1 MSGFFGLF
9 NRDEIALPRGSADKM
24 LESISCWKP
33 DTNGKWESEC
43 AAVGHSMLWNTPQS
57 KLEQLPYQ
65 HEHLIITMDAR
76 LDDRQGLAER
86 LNLSNC
92 NLNTTTDSELIL
104 KAYCKWAEE
113 CPKYLLGDFAFAIW
127 DTEKQQFF
135 CARDHIGVKQFYFH
149 LTSSFFALSNDLKA
163 LSEYPDIPKT
173 PDDVAVANFLVNSE
187 LIHNEKT
194 FFKEIQKLQPAHSLI
209 VTNSL
214 TECKCYWT
222 AHTTS
227 KNISISPEACATKL
241 RTLLNTAVYDRIHSA
256 YPIISHLSGGIDSS
270 AIAVIA
276 ARKLKESNRTLL
288 AFNWLQEPSPTSDL
302 TYYEWANS
310 KTITDLEGIT
320 HKYVSLSRDDIY
332 QHMSNHT
339 IAYGNSAIFWYEFTI
354 HKVAREKGARSIL
367 SGWGGDEVASYHG
380 QSYFSDLL
388 FHWKF
393 FTFLK
398 ELKAH
403 CIENKQHFLKRI
415 AAILYH
421 KVLLISLPSLLAR
434 YMPRNRNRQKPNL
447 RFIKKDFQ
455 AVFLN
460 EWKKASLQN
469 SRAPTIKMDMLHY
482 LDLGHI
488 QSRIESWAAGAM
500 PNRLEYSYPLLDK
513 RIIEFVL
520 SLPAECFVR
529 KGKKRYL
536 YRMAIKDLLPEEVL
550 WGETKPEPQR
560 VKQLV
565 SCSLHACKKDMK
577 KKGKR
582 KRQSDYVDVNKLAK
596 IGSSFSVLKLNETSL
611 QMVIDVETSWAVV
624 SAFGQE

>member
-1 MSGFFGLF
+1 MSGFFGLY
-9 NRDEIALPRGSADKM
+9 NRNAIPLAKDSTEKM
-24 LESISCWKP
+24 LDSISYWKP
-33 DTNGKWESEC
+33 DANGQWHSDIV
-43 AAVGHSMLWNTPQS
+43 AIAHSMLWNTPQS
-57 KLEQLPYQ
+57 KLERLPYQ
-65 HEHLIITMDAR
+65 HGHLVITMDAR
-76 LDDRQGLAER
+76 LDDRQDLVRR
-86 LNLSNC
+86 LGLSNC
-92 NLNTTTDSELIL
+92 TFDTITDSELIL

-135 CARDHIGVKQFYFH
+135 CARDHIGIKQFYFH
-149 LTSSFFALSNDLKA
+149 LTASFFAFSNDLKA

-222 AHTTS
+222 AHSTS
-227 KNISISPEACATKL
+227 KNISNSPESCATKL
-241 RTLLNTAVYDRIHSA
+241 RTLLNAAVYDRIHSD

-276 ARKLKESNRTLL
+276 ARKLKKSNRTLL
-288 AFNWLQEPSPTSDL
+288 AFNWQQEPSSSSDL

-310 KTITDLEGIT
+310 KTIADLEGIT
-320 HKYVSLSRDDIY
+320 HKYVSLSKDDVY
-332 QHMSNHT
+332 RHMSNHT

-354 HKVAREKGARSIL
+354 HKVAQEKGARSIL

-388 FHWKF
+388 SHWKF
-393 FTFLK
+393 CTFLK
-398 ELKAH
+398 AITAH
-403 CIENKQHFLKRI
+403 GAEIKEHFWRRI

-421 KVLLISLPSLLAR
+421 KILLVFLPSLLAR
-434 YMPRNRNRQKPNL
+434 YMPRNRNEPKPNH

-455 AVFLN
+455 AIFWN

-469 SRAPTIKMDMLHY
+469 TRAPTIKADMLNY

-488 QSRIESWAAGAM
+488 QSRIESWAAGAIS
-500 PNRLEYSYPLLDK
+500 NRLEYSYPLLDK

-529 KGKKRYL
+529 KGKKRYI
-536 YRMAIKDLLPEEVL
+536 YRMAIKDLLPEKIL
-550 WGETKPEPQR
+550 WGETKKEPQR

-565 SCSLHACKKDMK
+565 SYSLHACKKDMK

-582 KRQSDYVDVNKLAK
+582 KRQSDYVDVKKLAK
-596 IGSSFSVLKLNETSL
+596 VGSSFSILKLNDTSL